1 MIKNKC
7 FLFNFLKQSNKF
19 FDMDKFKKFSAIIFI
34 IFEKTVVNL
43 DKLLPLYMRF
53 YEKMV
58 NDEIKIANISKEK
71 KVLHIGSGPVPA
83 TLLIISRKTNA
94 DLTGIDIDEK
104 SVEKSKI
111 ILKKHYA
118 SLDIKII
125 KKDGVDLDF
134 KDYDIILIS
143 DGVTNINQILKNIY
157 KSADKKTQII
167 FRKTISDKENFRFN
181 EEFLNKNFKID
192 KIKTHSSY
200 GELSSI
206 FLSKK

>member
-1 MIKNKC
+1 MNKNNS

-53 YEKMV
+53 YEEMV

-71 KVLHIGSGPVPA
+71 KLLHIGSGPVPA
-83 TLLIISRKTNA
+83 TLIIISQKTNA
-94 DLTGIDIDEK
+94 DLTGVDIDK
-104 SVEKSKI
+104 RSVKKSKR
-111 ILKKHYA
+111 ILKKYYA

-125 KKDGVDLDF
+125 KKDGADLDF

-143 DGVTNINQILKNIY
+143 DGVSNINQILKNIY
-157 KSADKKTQII
+157 KSVGKKTQII
-167 FRKTISDKENFRFN
+167 FRKTIPDKENFRFN
-181 EEFLNKNFKID
+181 EEFLNKNFKIE